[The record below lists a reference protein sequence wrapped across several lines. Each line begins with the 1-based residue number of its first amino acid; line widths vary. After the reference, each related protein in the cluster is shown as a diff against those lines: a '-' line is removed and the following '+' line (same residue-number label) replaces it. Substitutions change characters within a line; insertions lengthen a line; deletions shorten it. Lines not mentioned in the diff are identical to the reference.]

1 MISNTVRTVATRA
14 VSRRAMS
21 DAAGPKMHKAKDVW
35 KQLETTRP
43 PVGHPHVSLET
54 AERGFFKKWNGDS
67 VSVCR
72 SEGGIALKLM
82 MMMMNDSG

>member
-21 DAAGPKMHKAKDVW
+21 DAAGPKLHKAKDAW

-43 PVGHPHVSLET
+43 PEGHPHVSSMKMQLV
-54 AERGFFKKWNGDS
+54 AIC
-67 VSVCR
+67 VCL
-72 SEGGIALKLM
+72 SIALR
-82 MMMMNDSG
+82 GT